1 MGMIQN
7 ITSLYDLFEAFP
19 TEQHAIDHLRAIRWG
34 ENDER
39 AYCPYCGG
47 TRIMHFKDQKNH
59 KCSDCRKR
67 FSIKVGTIF
76 ADSKIQ
82 LRKWFAAVWMITSH
96 KKGIASTTLA
106 KDIKVTQKTAWF
118 MLHRLRHA
126 AETKSFQGPM
136 DGDIEV
142 DEAYIGGKA
151 KNMHAKDRKAKG
163 QNKNK
168 ATVVGIVQRNGQ
180 LRAAHLP
187 SATKGHVQK
196 LVKEN
201 VSPTA
206 RFMTDG
212 SRLYKGLGKAH
223 GGAYTNHRVVKH
235 NQGEYVVDG
244 DVHTNS
250 IESVWALFK
259 RQVNGTHHWVSKKHL
274 QAYVN
279 EMTWRFNRR
288 DQEEGERVNN
298 LLKYVEGRLTYAELT
313 A

>member
-1 MGMIQN
+1 MTNVTQN
-7 ITSLYDLFEAFP
+7 FDSLFSLFEAFP

-47 TRIMHFKDQKNH
+47 TRIMHFKDNKNH

-82 LRKWFAAVWMITSH
+82 LRKWFAAIWMITSH
-96 KKGIASTTLA
+96 KKGIASTQLA

-126 AETKSFQGPM
+126 AQTKSFNAPLK
-136 DGDIEV
+136 GDVEV
-142 DEAYIGGKA
+142 DETYIGGKS
-151 KNMHAKDRKAKG
+151 KNMHAKDRAARK
-163 QNKNK
+163 QYNK
-168 ATVVGIVQRNGQ
+168 ATVVGAVQRGGDA
-180 LRAAHLP
+180 RVMHVPAA
-187 SATKGHVQK
+187 KKEHV
-196 LVKEN
+196 VAIVEAN
-201 VSPTA
+201 VDTGA
-206 RFMTDG
+206 RFITDA
-212 SRLYKGLGKAH
+212 SRLYTELGAQR
-223 GGAYTNHRVVKH
+223 GGEYKNHKVVNH
-235 NQGEYVVDG
+235 HAGEYVIEG

-259 RQVNGTHHWVSKKHL
+259 RQVFGTHHWVSKKHL
-274 QAYVN
+274 QAYLD

-288 DQEEGERVNN
+288 GSDEGQRVNS
-298 LLKYVEGRLTYAELT
+298 LLKQVSGRLTYKELI

>member
-7 ITSLYDLFEAFP
+7 ITSLFDLFEAFP

-34 ENDER
+34 ENNER
-39 AYCPYCGG
+39 AYCTYCGS
-47 TRIMHFKDQKNH
+47 TRITHFKDGKNH
-59 KCSDCRKR
+59 KCHDCRKR

-76 ADSKIQ
+76 HDSKIQ
-82 LRKWFAAVWMITSH
+82 LRKWFAAIWMITSH
-96 KKGIASTTLA
+96 KKGIASTQLA

-142 DEAYIGGKA
+142 DEAYMGGKA
-151 KNMHAKDRKAKG
+151 KNMHAKDRKARK
-163 QNKNK
+163 QYDK
-168 ATVVGIVQRNGQ
+168 ATVVGVIKRDGE
-180 LRAAHLP
+180 LRAMHVP
-187 SATKGHVQK
+187 SPTKANVHAV
-196 LVKEN
+196 VKDN
-201 VSPTA
+201 VSTDA
-206 RFMTDG
+206 RFMTDD
-212 SRLYKGLGKAH
+212 SNLYKGLGPEL
-223 GGAYTNHRVVKH
+223 GGSYTNHRVVKH
-235 NQGEYVVDG
+235 NQGEYVVEG

-274 QAYVN
+274 QSYVN

-288 DQEEGERVNN
+288 DMKEGQRVND

>member
-1 MGMIQN
+1 MSMIQN
-7 ITSLYDLFEAFP
+7 ITSLFDLFEAFP

-39 AYCPYCGG
+39 AYCPHCGS
-47 TRIMHFKDQKNH
+47 TRIMHFKDGKNH
-59 KCSDCRKR
+59 KCHDCRKR

-76 ADSKIQ
+76 HDSKIQ
-82 LRKWFAAVWMITSH
+82 LRKWFAAIWMITSH
-96 KKGIASTTLA
+96 KKGIASTQLA

-136 DGDIEV
+136 DGDVEV
-142 DEAYIGGKA
+142 DEMYVGGKA
-151 KNMHAKDRKAKG
+151 KNMHLKDRKTKG

-168 ATVVGIVQRNGQ
+168 ATVIGTLQRDGE
-180 LRAAHLP
+180 LRAKHLP
-187 SATKGHVQK
+187 DTNKQTLQGMVID
-196 LVKEN
+196 N
-201 VSPTA
+201 VSQDA
-206 RFMTDG
+206 RLITDSALQYKSLG
-212 SRLYKGLGKAH
+212 EQYDHHVINHSR
-223 GGAYTNHRVVKH
+223 
-235 NQGEYVVDG
+235 GEYVRD
-244 DVHTNS
+244 DIHTNS
-250 IESVWALFK
+250 IEGVWALFK

-298 LLKYVEGRLTYAELT
+298 LLKYVEGHLTYAELT

>member
-1 MGMIQN
+1 MSMIQN
-7 ITSLYDLFEAFP
+7 ITSLFDLFEAFP

-34 ENDER
+34 ENDEN
-39 AYCPYCGG
+39 AYCPYCGS
-47 TRIMHFKDQKNH
+47 TRVMHFKDQKNH

-82 LRKWFAAVWMITSH
+82 LRKWFAAIWMITSH

-136 DGDIEV
+136 DGDVEV
-142 DEAYIGGKA
+142 DETYVGGKS
-151 KNMHAKDRKAKG
+151 KNMHAKDRKAGK
-163 QNKNK
+163 QYDK
-168 ATVVGIVQRNGQ
+168 ATVIGVLQRNGE
-180 LRAAHLP
+180 LRATHIE
-187 SATKGHVQK
+187 SASKKALHGTVRK
-196 LVKEN
+196 N
-201 VSPTA
+201 VSTSA
-206 RFMTDG
+206 RLLTDAA
-212 SRLYKGLGKAH
+212 SMYKGLSGDYNHHTVNHGK
-223 GGAYTNHRVVKH
+223 
-235 NQGEYVVDG
+235 GEYVKEDK
-244 DVHTNS
+244 VHTNS